1 MTTKN
6 RLRQLRLEANM
17 TQDELSKKI
26 GIIRSTISA
35 YENGRLDMNSAT
47 LKKLSK
53 LFNATID
60 YILGNSDQRY
70 IDLEDMDVEK
80 QLKQLINY
88 IETSEHIKFKNVTQT
103 KEKQYYIEKY
113 LKNSLS
119 YLEELTENSDN
130 KD

>member
-1 MTTKN
+1 MTKN
-6 RLRQLRLEANM
+6 RLRELRREFNM
-17 TQDELSKKI
+17 TQDELGKI
-26 GIIRSTISA
+26 LGVVRSTISD
-35 YENGRLDMNSAT
+35 YERNRLDINSTT
-47 LKKLSK
+47 LKKMSK
-53 LFNATID
+53 LFDAPID

-119 YLEELTENSDN
+119 YLEEIAENSDN